1 MYLQTVELLQTE
13 VCKTGNSQVTM
24 VVAIVQCSN
33 YLDDFG
39 YLHDLGNLQLD
50 LNGYDYVLFTVTRK
64 KKQGKITVI
73 CIVVCPSGIS
83 QHQPKICKHGNGLAQ
98 DYPQKRAFCEGGR

>member
-39 YLHDLGNLQLD
+39 YLHDLGNLI
-50 LNGYDYVLFTVTRK
+50 GTV
-64 KKQGKITVI
+64 
-73 CIVVCPSGIS
+73 
-83 QHQPKICKHGNGLAQ
+83 
-98 DYPQKRAFCEGGR
+98 AFQFSACGG